1 MEQVNESM
9 LEQLKEYFRKI
20 VVPKRTI
27 NLVIVLNKLKEKD
40 NLQCNGETQ
49 LDEIIKEVFPSEI
62 NKNESTSQ
70 QFSVKSQFRSDDNM
84 EVENDF
90 HNNDVVESE
99 ITLTPENNCD
109 YDNLLI
115 NIFEL
120 LKNCENYET
129 RKQLLIEVKK
139 DLEPELTELSQMN

>member
-1 MEQVNESM
+1 MEQVDEGII
-9 LEQLKEYFRKI
+9 EQLKEDFRKI

-27 NLVIVLNKLKEKD
+27 NLMNVLNDLIKKEKLECD
-40 NLQCNGETQ
+40 GEIQ

-99 ITLTPENNCD
+99 INLTPENNCD

-115 NIFEL
+115 NIFDL
-120 LKNCENYET
+120 LKNCKNYET